1 MSMID
6 KYHEAV
12 AVTQSPLQKKLWRLT
27 LFFWSLPQ
35 YWEGAASLILNPLH
49 IFGGIILQ
57 CTVFGRFYKQL
68 CTVGLK
74 VLSQELKSQ
83 LQTPHGFKTPLLIP
97 NSTGSRKVPWP
108 LGLNP
113 CWQLQLKFWAHTN
126 SLWEALSKRHHSS
139 MCRIPKSV
147 HLLST
152 PLPGWSWTE
161 SLSLSYMAG
170 VLKVQSSPAPQES
183 APSLLPTA
191 LVGDCSFHSPSFSMT
206 TKISISPTV
215 ECIQGTQGAWYMC
228 TCICTSFSDI
238 LVQ

>member
-1 MSMID
+1 M
-6 KYHEAV
+6 H
-12 AVTQSPLQKKLWRLT
+12 
-27 LFFWSLPQ
+27 
-35 YWEGAASLILNPLH
+35 
-49 IFGGIILQ
+49 
-57 CTVFGRFYKQL
+57 CFGRFYKQL
-68 CTVGLK
+68 STVGLK

-126 SLWEALSKRHHSS
+126 SLWEALSKWHHSF
-139 MCRIPKSV
+139 MCHIPKSV

-152 PLPGWSWTE
+152 PFPGWSWTE

-183 APSLLPTA
+183 APSLHQRPQLETVVSILHPSPWPPRFLSPQLWNAFRAPRELGTCA
-191 LVGDCSFHSPSFSMT
+191 HVYAHHSLTFLSNRSGG
-206 TKISISPTV
+206 KLWGESP
-215 ECIQGTQGAWYMC
+215 
-228 TCICTSFSDI
+228 
-238 LVQ
+238 